1 MRLFEHEDFP
11 QAILRAA
18 AHFDL
23 SEQFVEKDYYVTE
36 ILRIV
41 AAELGE
47 RAMFKGG
54 TSLSKGWGLITRFSE
69 DIDLFVNP
77 DSFDPPPGKNK
88 LDRILKDLSTEV
100 VKHPALTWLREE
112 GETISG
118 LGRSDLF
125 AYPSRFDTLPGIRAA
140 VRFEPGI
147 QSGTF
152 PSEEVPITSLLGQ
165 HLAEQGV
172 GPFAEAEDLPGFEM
186 SLLHF
191 RRTFVEKMFALHGK
205 VIRLRDEDHPLGRDA
220 RHYSDLHALAGEHEV
235 RTMLASPEY
244 LLIREDY
251 DRNSREF
258 FASSYRPPE
267 NLSFAQSVALFP
279 EDPLRARIEAEYE
292 EQCQL
297 LFATADYPSF
307 EEVLA
312 GFLELR
318 QLL

>member
-36 ILRIV
+36 ILRIA

-100 VKHPALTWLREE
+100 EKHSALTWLREE

-118 LGRSDLF
+118 LGRSDVF
-125 AYPSRFDTLPGIRAA
+125 AYPSHFDTLPGIRAA

-152 PSEEVPITSLLGQ
+152 PSEE
-165 HLAEQGV
+165 A
-172 GPFAEAEDLPGFEM
+172 A
-186 SLLHF
+186 
-191 RRTFVEKMFALHGK
+191 
-205 VIRLRDEDHPLGRDA
+205 
-220 RHYSDLHALAGEHEV
+220 
-235 RTMLASPEY
+235 MLATTPTSMASPAST
-244 LLIREDY
+244 R
-251 DRNSREF
+251 
-258 FASSYRPPE
+258 FARCSPRP
-267 NLSFAQSVALFP
+267 ST
-279 EDPLRARIEAEYE
+279 
-292 EQCQL
+292 C
-297 LFATADYPSF
+297 
-307 EEVLA
+307 
-312 GFLELR
+312 
-318 QLL
+318 